1 MEEAKEAREE
11 VKGKVKEEAIAAKA
25 EAKVIKS
32 KDNSALA
39 IRSSASPVWRLSS
52 AWWRN
57 SPSSMIRKFVC
68 S

>member
-1 MEEAKEAREE
+1 MEEAKEARVEG
-11 VKGKVKEEAIAAKA
+11 KGKVKEEAIAAKA

-39 IRSSASPVWRLSS
+39 IRSSASHVWKLLS

-57 SPSSMIRKFVC
+57 SLSSTIRKFGC

>member
-1 MEEAKEAREE
+1 MEEAKEARVEG
-11 VKGKVKEEAIAAKA
+11 KGKVKEEAIAAKA

-32 KDNSALA
+32 KDSLA
-39 IRSSASPVWRLSS
+39 QAMWSSASHVWKLLS

-57 SPSSMIRKFVC
+57 SLSNTMWKFGC